1 MSAVYFQKHFQLFI
15 FLKRNITCLN
25 ISPIKGYRYVHRPL
39 KFCYYAYC
47 WIKTLHT
54 PFYMLDGEK
63 HLISKDSWIIHV
75 WLIFEISNL
84 KSYLSFYL
92 LRFQVSLVFLQCK
105 YLEIIYCLPSF
116 MLHTT
121 MPFSHSL
128 IVMQGPSGTLWVAL
142 FHLTNSLFYNLF
154 DRLWIYLTIALSIKI
169 VLYGFINS
177 LPHLPSALVPSVKII
192 IITAA

>member
-1 MSAVYFQKHFQLFI
+1 
-15 FLKRNITCLN
+15 
-25 ISPIKGYRYVHRPL
+25 
-39 KFCYYAYC
+39 
-47 WIKTLHT
+47 
-54 PFYMLDGEK
+54 MLDGEK

-75 WLIFEISNL
+75 WLTFEISNL

-121 MPFSHSL
+121 MPFPHSL

-192 IITAA
+192 IITAASTIIITENLMDNNVRDRVSLCSPRWPRICGLPAITTSG